1 MMLAERRLHRVQ
13 LAILG
18 QTLDGRDLRCP
29 AACTAST
36 VQLFTDAPLT
46 WTTQAPHWLVS
57 QPTWVPV
64 RSRCWRR
71 KSTRSVRGST
81 SRVTAWPFTVM
92 ETLAIQSLP

>member
-1 MMLAERRLHRVQ
+1 MVVIFA
-13 LAILG
+13 
-18 QTLDGRDLRCP
+18 P
-29 AACTAST
+29 WACTASM
-36 VQLFTDAPLT
+36 VQLFTDASLT

-71 KSTRSVRGST
+71 NSTRSVRGST